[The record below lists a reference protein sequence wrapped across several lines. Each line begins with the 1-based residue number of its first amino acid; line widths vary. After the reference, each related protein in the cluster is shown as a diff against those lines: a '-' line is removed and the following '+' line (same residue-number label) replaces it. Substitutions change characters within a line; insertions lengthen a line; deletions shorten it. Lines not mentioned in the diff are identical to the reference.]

1 MPKRLFAPLI
11 SAAALS
17 MICCV
22 FATLGSYQIASGSVV
37 PRCTTSSSL
46 SAKFIGPNGAAG
58 LFYFLIAVTNAGS
71 TECVLAGVPHAQA
84 VEGTNE
90 VPVGPAALYLPTPG
104 VINRRVVL
112 AARGG
117 KGYVEYY
124 IRNAAIWTIRQ
135 CGARDARGVMLRP
148 LGTKSFYIPI
158 NRKGATEVCTKLSS
172 TAVGVISA
180 KSY

>member
-11 SAAALS
+11 TATAIT
-17 MICCV
+17 MICGMY
-22 FATLGSYQIASGSVV
+22 ATLGSDQIASGTVV

-46 SAKFIGPNGAAG
+46 SANFIAPNGAAG
-58 LFYFLIAVTNAGS
+58 LFYFLIAVTNTGS
-71 TECVLAGVPHAQA
+71 TECFLAGVPHAQA

-90 VPVGPAALYLPTPG
+90 VPVGPAAQYLATPG
-104 VINRRVVL
+104 VIDRKVVL

-117 KGYVEYY
+117 EGYVEYY
-124 IRNAAIWTIRQ
+124 IRNEAIWTSRQ
-135 CGARDARGVMLRP
+135 CGARDARGVVLRP